1 MQVSGLLDVTFFTA
15 AAFVKFDALVGV
27 CKACAHTHPGSGG
40 TVRKYAPPN
49 TGYFNKRSFPA
60 GLDLI
65 LFVITG
71 TGLAILIP
79 ADGRGYLFLGGCRL
93 R

>member
-1 MQVSGLLDVTFFTA
+1 MEVSGLFDMTFFTA
-15 AAFVKFDALVGV
+15 AAFIKFDALVGV
-27 CKACAHTHPGSGG
+27 CQARAHTHPGSGG
-40 TVRKYAPPN
+40 TVRKYAPLN
-49 TGYFNKRSFPA
+49 TGYFNKRAFPA

-79 ADGRGYLFLGGCRL
+79 PDGRGHLFLGGCRL